1 MRIIARKDETSQ
13 LRRLESWDV
22 NREMCQTYVCGP
34 ALRAALVSAGL
45 VRPAN
50 CLRLD
55 SAGVAAAVR
64 TIMRTQPRERWR
76 SIAAGSNDPRIAS
89 SRRLLVEGVS

>member
-1 MRIIARKDETSQ
+1 MKIVARRNEASR

-45 VRPAN
+45 ARPAN

-64 TIMRTQPRERWR
+64 AIMRTQPRERWR
-76 SIAAGSNDPRIAS
+76 SIAVGSNDPRIAG
-89 SRRLLVEGVS
+89 SRRLLVGGVS